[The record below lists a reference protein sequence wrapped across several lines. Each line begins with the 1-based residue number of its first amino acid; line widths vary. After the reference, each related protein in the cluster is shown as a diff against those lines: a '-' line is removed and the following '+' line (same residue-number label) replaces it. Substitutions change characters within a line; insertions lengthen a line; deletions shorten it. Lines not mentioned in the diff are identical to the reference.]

1 MKSMTKKITA
11 TALFGVLAV
20 SAFAGCGGA
29 GSSSNGSSDAGS
41 DAAKFD
47 ASKTI
52 SVVTR
57 EEGSGTRDTYV
68 ELMGVTDENGND
80 ITAD

>member
-41 DAAKFD
+41 DAASLTHQKQ
-47 ASKTI
+47 S
-52 SVVTR
+52 
-57 EEGSGTRDTYV
+57 
-68 ELMGVTDENGND
+68 LL
-80 ITAD
+80 

>member
-41 DAAKFD
+41 DAEKKARAQETHSQNSQAFLLRT
-47 ASKTI
+47 AT
-52 SVVTR
+52 TR
-57 EEGSGTRDTYV
+57 QTTQLLR
-68 ELMGVTDENGND
+68 L
-80 ITAD
+80 

>member
-29 GSSSNGSSDAGS
+29 GSSSNGRMPQSLTHQKQS
-41 DAAKFD
+41 
-47 ASKTI
+47 
-52 SVVTR
+52 
-57 EEGSGTRDTYV
+57 
-68 ELMGVTDENGND
+68 LL
-80 ITAD
+80 

>member
-29 GSSSNGSSDAGS
+29 EETQKYSIVDRISDS
-41 DAAKFD
+41 LL
-47 ASKTI
+47 
-52 SVVTR
+52 
-57 EEGSGTRDTYV
+57 
-68 ELMGVTDENGND
+68 EL
-80 ITAD
+80 